1 MYTLVAP
8 SGECLQGDGR
18 CADRIVNNF
27 SAVALTAY
35 LPVLNLLLVVL
46 GLRAM
51 MYIALSCVSAVVSDL
66 LLIFLFFFLA
76 YLWLLYFVAFCS

>member
-8 SGECLQGDGR
+8 SDECLRGDGR
-18 CADRIVNNF
+18 CADQIVNNF

-51 MYIALSCVSAVVSDL
+51 MYMALSCVSAVVL
-66 LLIFLFFFLA
+66 P
-76 YLWLLYFVAFCS
+76 